1 MRRLPTLRVQLAVLV
16 LAAVCLP
23 LVVVLSSG
31 WVMLGMHEET
41 KIFAVALASALAGLA
56 GAFLLARRILRPLE
70 RLREASAQLARG
82 DLSARASES
91 GPRELVELSTAFNE
105 MAANIE
111 QLFDARRELVAWAS
125 HDLRTPLASLGAM
138 VEAVEDGLAAPDE
151 YLPLIREQL
160 RILTSL
166 VNDLF
171 EVALIDAG
179 AVTLDLRDGSLDDLI
194 ASSLGTIR
202 AEAETRNIRL
212 ESRTPQKNLPVR
224 MAPEKV
230 ERVLLNLLANAVRH
244 TPDGGT
250 VSVVVEPADDGLLV
264 AVEDTG
270 TGLTRL
276 AGRRMFDLFW
286 RDDESRTRSTGG
298 AGIGLAVAQGL
309 VRAHGGTIWA
319 ENRSAGGARVAFTL
333 PLAGSG
339 GLGCAEPAR
348 RARSVERE

>member
-1 MRRLPTLRVQLAVLV
+1 MSRLPTLRVQLALLV

-31 WVMLGMHEET
+31 WVMLGMHDKT
-41 KIFAVALASALAGLA
+41 KIVAVAVASALTGLA
-56 GAFLLARRILRPLE
+56 AAFMLARRILRPLE
-70 RLREASAQLARG
+70 RLRTASAQLSRG

-179 AVTLDLRDGSLDDLI
+179 AVKLDLRDGSLDDLI
-194 ASSLGTIR
+194 ASSFGTIR

-212 ESRTPQKNLPVR
+212 ESRTPRTRLPVR

-250 VSVVVEPADDGLLV
+250 VSVVVEPADDGFLV

-270 TGLTRL
+270 TGVTRL
-276 AGRRMFDLFW
+276 AARRMFDLFW

-333 PLAGSG
+333 PLA
-339 GLGCAEPAR
+339 
-348 RARSVERE
+348 